1 MATLH
6 HPNIVQFLGYA
17 HTPALAL
24 VLEIFEN
31 GSIEAYVP
39 AKAPGVKRS
48 HGFCVDMARAVEY
61 LHSRRPRLVIHR
73 DIKPPNFLLTTS
85 LVVKLGDFG
94 IARTRQGPPRPARDL
109 DSSDEGAPPTPE
121 RPRAKSFGE
130 KLLTRMRQGS
140 AESDDATDLTANCGT
155 VRFMA
160 PEVASPGPSVPYTS
174 SADVFSLALV
184 FYFIYERK
192 QPSLGATNPAG
203 HLAALRGGNR
213 PPFHRTPRVMRD
225 LIGRMWAL
233 DEHDRPTAMEVSTHL
248 DKMRCKPIALGS
260 SWALV
265 I

>member
-1 MATLH
+1 
-6 HPNIVQFLGYA
+6 
-17 HTPALAL
+17 
-24 VLEIFEN
+24 
-31 GSIEAYVP
+31 
-39 AKAPGVKRS
+39 
-48 HGFCVDMARAVEY
+48 
-61 LHSRRPRLVIHR
+61 
-73 DIKPPNFLLTTS
+73 
-85 LVVKLGDFG
+85 
-94 IARTRQGPPRPARDL
+94 
-109 DSSDEGAPPTPE
+109 
-121 RPRAKSFGE
+121 
-130 KLLTRMRQGS
+130 
-140 AESDDATDLTANCGT
+140 
-155 VRFMA
+155 MA

-233 DEHDRPTAMEVSTHL
+233 DERDRPTAMEVSTHL

-265 I
+265 L